1 MLDRAVPSALC
12 FPKQYIFWN
21 AWRPVAEQ
29 PRQQPVR
36 NVQAGRARCFLPV
49 SAVSQGAEDSMSR
62 SRQSHPASAA
72 RVRSR
77 APLTPLRRLAPP
89 LAFMCALM
97 ALVLLCYDA
106 GYSALPPV
114 EKRYADAKSRGE
126 SLLLDARRSQQREPW
141 EKLAEE
147 FSAIYQSDTDW
158 PNRPAALYR
167 SAESLEQ
174 LARRSFAGR
183 DARRAVERYEELALR
198 HADSR
203 LADDALYRS
212 ALVHAELLRDRK
224 GARAVLDR
232 LLRQYP
238 RGDMAGKA
246 GSLRDR
252 LTAAAEDSTTIAESG
267 RTAATTAEEPAAPS
281 PRPAVKAAADPM
293 RDYAAAKED
302 MAALQ
307 KDEQRACWREPWE
320 KLEARFRAVHAAR
333 PADTIRAGALYRA
346 AFCHEAL
353 ARCSHLGREYRE
365 AVAMYRQVA
374 QEFPRSALADDALY
388 QAAVLAAHRLDDVP
402 LALELLTT
410 QGRKYPHGD
419 MTARGRELLAE
430 LDQTGHDSRP
440 SSGRQA
446 ASRPELQ
453 MLSWDSV
460 SKNSVRVVLELNGPA
475 RYETRLIRA
484 GKDTPARL
492 VLEVSDIDVVQ
503 DVRRGVKVNG
513 SLLSNVQVRPHGR
526 GARIEL
532 TFREVAR
539 FDTSLEENPYRIV
552 VSVAA
557 GKSRLPRMDAGD
569 TDVAEAPSR
578 QQAPARRVRSLQVC
592 NMASQLG
599 LTVRRVFIDAGH
611 GGKDPGTSHNKV
623 VERAITLDIA
633 QRLGRLLQANGL
645 EVSYSRTDNTSV
657 GLAQRTQLANR
668 RESDIFV
675 SIHVNA
681 HDNAS
686 ARGFETYFLDFASN
700 PEAARVAALENA
712 RSDRRLGNMQNM
724 LADVML
730 NVRQD
735 ESRRLAG
742 DIQRLTIFR
751 LKRRG
756 YTVRNN
762 GTRSAPFHVLLGA
775 CMPAVL
781 VEVGYCTN
789 PDEATRLRSEK
800 YRHAIAEGLAEG
812 ILAYRDRLSKR
823 HTAHNAL
830 TDEQTGAM

>member
-1 MLDRAVPSALC
+1 MRGAL
-12 FPKQYIFWN
+12 PQHSLGK
-21 AWRPVAEQ
+21 
-29 PRQQPVR
+29 QPVR
-36 NVQAGRARCFLPV
+36 NVQAGRALCPSL

-62 SRQSHPASAA
+62 SRQFHPASAA
-72 RVRSR
+72 RVRAR

-114 EKRYADAKSRGE
+114 EKRYADAKSRRE

-167 SAESLEQ
+167 SAESLEH

-212 ALVHAELLRDRK
+212 ALVHAELLRDRQ
-224 GARAVLDR
+224 GARALLDR

-238 RGDMAGKA
+238 RGDMASRA
-246 GSLRDR
+246 VSLRDR
-252 LTAAAEDSTTIAESG
+252 LTAAAEDSTTTAEAG
-267 RTAATTAEEPAAPS
+267 RTAATAAEASAAPS

-307 KDEQRACWREPWE
+307 KEEQRACWREPWE

-333 PADTIRAGALYRA
+333 PANTIRAGALYRA
-346 AFCHEAL
+346 AFCREAL

-365 AVAMYRQVA
+365 AVAMYRQVV

-419 MTARGRELLAE
+419 MTTRGREVLAE
-430 LDQTGHDSRP
+430 LDQTGNDSRQSP
-440 SSGRQA
+440 GRQA

-484 GKDTPARL
+484 GKHTPARL

-557 GKSRLPRMDAGD
+557 GKSRLPRMDAGG
-569 TDVAEAPSR
+569 TDVAEAPSG
-578 QQAPARRVRSLQVC
+578 QQAPAHRVRSLQVG

-599 LTVRRVFIDAGH
+599 LTVQRVFIDAGH
-611 GGKDPGTSHNKV
+611 GGKDPGTAHNKV

-633 QRLGRLLQANGL
+633 QRLGCLLQANGL
-645 EVSYSRTDNTSV
+645 EVSYSRTSDTSV

-712 RSDRRLGNMQNM
+712 HSDRRLGNMQNM

-756 YTVRNN
+756 YAVRNN
-762 GTRSAPFHVLLGA
+762 GTRSAPFHVLLEA

-789 PDEATRLRSEK
+789 PDEAARLRSEN
-800 YRHAIAEGLAEG
+800 YRNAIAEGLAEG